1 MLIVSRPETSPRFTV
16 YLTKPSPLWVRRGKI
31 RHFYHLKSTF
41 RNKCDTMNDLNS
53 AAPWTNGLVEIADI
67 SDVKNELR
75 PVTGI
80 ATGVVLG
87 ICCWAIIGWIVHSL
101 WI

>member
-1 MLIVSRPETSPRFTV
+1 
-16 YLTKPSPLWVRRGKI
+16 
-31 RHFYHLKSTF
+31 
-41 RNKCDTMNDLNS
+41 MNDLNS
-53 AAPWTNGLVEIADI
+53 AAPWTNGLVEIPDI
-67 SDVKNELR
+67 SDVRNELR